1 MGTNGFFITFEGGDA
16 SGKSTQVR
24 RLGRKLK
31 NLGKPYILLSE
42 PGGISLGKKIRRI
55 VKFSPSPISAEAE
68 LLLFLASRA
77 QLVREVI
84 QPALSN
90 GKIVICDRFS
100 DSTLAYQGF
109 GRGIDLDLIRELD
122 QFSTNGLKPNLSIL
136 LDLDPILAKNRRKV
150 SLKDRFESLNYQ
162 SSGGNTFY
170 QKLREGYLSLAKEDP
185 DRWLVLDGELP
196 ISELTSLIWNRIHH
210 LLNTS

>member
-1 MGTNGFFITFEGGDA
+1 MDTNGFFITFEGGDA

-24 RLGRKLK
+24 RLGRRLK
-31 NLGKPYILLSE
+31 NLGKPTILLSE
-42 PGGISLGKKIRRI
+42 PGGMPLGKKVRKI
-55 VKFSPSPISAEAE
+55 VKFSPSPISSEAE

-77 QLVREVI
+77 QLVREII
-84 QPALSN
+84 QPALSD

-122 QFSTNGLKPNLSIL
+122 QFSTNGLTPNLTIL
-136 LDLDPILAKNRRKV
+136 LDLDPVLAKNRRKI

-162 SSGGNTFY
+162 SSEGNTFH
-170 QKLREGYLSLAKEDP
+170 QKIREGYLSLAKEDP
-185 DRWLVLDGELP
+185 DRWLVLDAALP
-196 ISELTSLIWNRIHH
+196 ISELTSLIWDRIDF
-210 LLNTS
+210 LLKTS

>member
-1 MGTNGFFITFEGGDA
+1 MDINGFFITFEGGDA

-24 RLGRKLK
+24 RLGRRLK
-31 NLGKPYILLSE
+31 NLGKPTILLSE
-42 PGGISLGKKIRRI
+42 PGGMPLGKKIRRI
-55 VKFSPSPISAEAE
+55 VKFSPAPISSEAE

-84 QPALSN
+84 QPALSK

-122 QFSTNGLKPNLSIL
+122 QFSTNGLSPNLTIL
-136 LDLDPILAKNRRKV
+136 LDLDPVLAKNRRSI

-162 SSGGNTFY
+162 SSGDNEFY
-170 QKLREGYLSLAKEDP
+170 QKIREGYLSLAKEDP
-185 DRWLVLDGELP
+185 GRWLVLDGALP
-196 ISELTSLIWNRIHH
+196 ISELTSLIWNRIDY
-210 LLNTS
+210 LLNS